1 MTCSCCGEERTTDN
15 LTALQCH
22 PEVAICRGCIG
33 WLREQSG
40 VIDSTPVLPV
50 RALDEAVAFYTAA
63 GFEVRVHD
71 RGGYAFV
78 SYDDE
83 STFDIGHEEGLEN
96 ESNHAGC
103 YLIVPDVDEW
113 HARLA
118 SLDCSITPERDEDYG
133 MREFA
138 LTDPSGNRVRFGRAV
153 A

>member
-103 YLIVPDVDEW
+103 YLIVPDVV
-113 HARLA
+113 HVLA
-118 SLDCSITPERDEDYG
+118 DGRIVESGGPEL
-133 MREFA
+133 A
-138 LTDPSGNRVRFGRAV
+138 LQLEEHGYAWVKERVLP
-153 A
+153 